1 MTPRLNSTTKISDM
15 AGMPTVEILK
25 LWAEL
30 ARIID
35 EKDAEITALEAR
47 VAALEALHP

>member
-1 MTPRLNSTTKISDM
+1 MTPRLNSTTKVSDP
-15 AGMPTVEILK
+15 AGMPTMEILK

-35 EKDAEITALEAR
+35 DQQAQITALEAR
-47 VAALEALHP
+47 VTALESP